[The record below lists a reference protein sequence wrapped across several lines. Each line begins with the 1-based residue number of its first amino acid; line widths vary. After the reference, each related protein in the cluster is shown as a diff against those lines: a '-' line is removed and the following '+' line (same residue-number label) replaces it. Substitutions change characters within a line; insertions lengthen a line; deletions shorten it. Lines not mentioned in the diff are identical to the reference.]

1 MDILQTLILSVT
13 MAVDCMCLG
22 ASDGIL
28 ENKMKISKMIII
40 ALVFGV
46 MQGLMPTIGFFLG
59 YLIKDYISSFIP
71 WIAFTILMFLGLKS
85 IIEAIIDIKK
95 ENKIKNDTGNDIVI
109 ENKTLK
115 PGEIFLQG
123 VATSID
129 ALTIGFIYADKSI
142 DSSLLTFL
150 IIGVVTFALS
160 FLTTFLGKKIGSKL
174 QKIAPFIAGAVFI
187 CMAIKFVIEA
197 YI

>member
-1 MDILQTLILSVT
+1 MHIKKEVHFFMDILQTLILSVT

-40 ALVFGV
+40 ALVFGI

-71 WIAFTILMFLGLKS
+71 WIAFSILLFLGLKS

-95 ENKIKNDTGNDIVI
+95 ENKIKND
-109 ENKTLK
+109 
-115 PGEIFLQG
+115 
-123 VATSID
+123 
-129 ALTIGFIYADKSI
+129 
-142 DSSLLTFL
+142 
-150 IIGVVTFALS
+150 
-160 FLTTFLGKKIGSKL
+160 
-174 QKIAPFIAGAVFI
+174 
-187 CMAIKFVIEA
+187 
-197 YI
+197 